1 MPLTRKRTTALLL
14 LLPLVAALV
23 AVLAVRWQQGREDFA
38 PAVTVAEE
46 DLPRDL
52 RRDASVAVDGDDFSA
67 VTDAGRTAFVC
78 DEEADENPVKARF
91 SFESDRI
98 VQVEDESGAD
108 GTCHRLAVRG
118 EPITNHQVC
127 ERNVLTWDCGGWD
140 AVEPGA

>member
-14 LLPLVAALV
+14 LPLVAALV
-23 AVLAVRWQQGREDFA
+23 AALAAALAVRWQQGREDFA

-46 DLPRDL
+46 DL
-52 RRDASVAVDGDDFSA
+52 RRDASVAVDGNDFSA

-98 VQVEDESGAD
+98 VQVEDEGGAD

>member
-14 LLPLVAALV
+14 LPLVAALV
-23 AVLAVRWQQGREDFA
+23 AAL
-38 PAVTVAEE
+38 VA
-46 DLPRDL
+46 
-52 RRDASVAVDGDDFSA
+52 
-67 VTDAGRTAFVC
+67 DAGRTAFVC

-98 VQVEDESGAD
+98 VQVEDEGGAD